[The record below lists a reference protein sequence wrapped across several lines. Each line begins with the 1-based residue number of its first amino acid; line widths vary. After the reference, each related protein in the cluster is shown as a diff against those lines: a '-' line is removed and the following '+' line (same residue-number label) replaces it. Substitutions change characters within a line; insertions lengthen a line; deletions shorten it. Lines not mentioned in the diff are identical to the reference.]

1 MTLKGKKQD
10 STVALLE
17 NDPRCSFIIYSVGV
31 VPTLLMY
38 PMTTEDSMSDFNLN
52 DHVFRLLQAEPF
64 FAALSRRIEK
74 KASTAVPTAGVR
86 VDEHGYFEMIYNPAF
101 FAGLTDEQRTGV
113 LVHEFYHLVFEHV
126 TGRLPDELA
135 GAMHGQPTPEQRQKF
150 KIWNIAADLSIN
162 YHIGAANLPENC
174 CIPGGKMFEDMP
186 GDMTAEWYYD
196 KLLQKMEDQ
205 EQNGE
210 GEQGDGNPDGSD
222 GSGGPG
228 GSGTF
233 DPDAA
238 GQFDSHDDW
247 NQGEANEATQQAVD
261 IAKERL
267 KEAVRDSAQ
276 EAASKGWGTVT
287 ASCRRDIIERITS
300 KVDWRKVMRYFVKT
314 SQRASKRSTPKRLN
328 RRYAY
333 VHPGRKVNRTANIA
347 VSIDQSGSVSDSM
360 LAAFYGELNKLAD
373 IATFTV
379 VPFDT
384 QVAESKVFEWKKG
397 QTHPQKRYMHGG
409 TCFNAPTEYV
419 NKGKFD
425 GHIILTD
432 MEAPKP
438 KASKCQRMWM
448 TTTRCAQRPY
458 FQTSERIVAIDE

>member
-1 MTLKGKKQD
+1 
-10 STVALLE
+10 
-17 NDPRCSFIIYSVGV
+17 
-31 VPTLLMY
+31 
-38 PMTTEDSMSDFNLN
+38 MSDFNLN
-52 DHVFRLLQAEPF
+52 DHVYRLLQSEPF

-74 KASTAVPTAGVR
+74 KVNKAIPTAGVR
-86 VDEHGYFEMIYNPAF
+86 VNEDGYFEMSYNPDF
-101 FAGLTDEQRTGV
+101 FEGLTDEQRAGV

-135 GAMHGQPTPEQRQKF
+135 GVMQRQPTPEEAQKF
-150 KIWNIAADLSIN
+150 KLWNIAADLSIN
-162 YHIGAANLPENC
+162 YHIGPANLPENC

-186 GDMTAEWYYD
+186 GDMTAEWYFN
-196 KLLQKMEDQ
+196 KLLQKMEEQ
-205 EQNGE
+205 EDDENGN
-210 GEQGDGNPDGSD
+210 DPDGDSGSGS
-222 GSGGPG
+222 GSGGEP
-228 GSGTF
+228 SDNNF

-238 GQFDSHDDW
+238 GQFDSHTEW
-247 NQGEANEATQQAVD
+247 GQGTANAKAQESLD

-267 KEAVRDSAQ
+267 KEAMKDAAQ
-276 EAASKGWGTVT
+276 EASSKGWGSVG
-287 ASCRRDIIERITS
+287 ASCRKEIMERITS
-300 KVDWRKVMRYFVKT
+300 KVDWRKVLRYFVKT

-333 VHPGRKVNRTANIA
+333 IHPGRKVNRTANIA

-360 LAAFYGELNKLAD
+360 LAAFYGELNKLSD

-384 QVAESKVFEWKKG
+384 RVAEDEVFEWKKG
-397 QTHPQKRYMHGG
+397 QTHPQKRYMYGG

-419 NKGKFD
+419 NARRFD
-425 GHIILTD
+425 GHIVLTD

-448 TTTRCAQRPY
+448 TTQNHARRPY
-458 FQTSERIVAIDE
+458 FSTTERVIAIDE

>member
-1 MTLKGKKQD
+1 M
-10 STVALLE
+10 
-17 NDPRCSFIIYSVGV
+17 P
-31 VPTLLMY
+31 
-38 PMTTEDSMSDFNLN
+38 DFNLN
-52 DHVFRLLQAEPF
+52 DHVYRLLQSEPF

-74 KASTAVPTAGVR
+74 RVNKSIPTAGVR
-86 VDEHGYFEMIYNPAF
+86 VNEDGYFEMCYNPDF
-101 FAGLTDEQRTGV
+101 FEPLTDKQRTGV

-135 GAMHGQPTPEQRQKF
+135 GVMHDRNPTPEKAQKF

-162 YHIGAANLPENC
+162 YHIGADNLPEKC
-174 CIPGGKMFEDMP
+174 CIPGGEMFEDMP
-186 GDMTAEWYYD
+186 GDKTAEWYYE
-196 KLLQKMEDQ
+196 KLIQKME
-205 EQNGE
+205 EQGGGGQGE
-210 GEQGDGNPDGSD
+210 GDE
-222 GSGGPG
+222 SGGG
-228 GSGTF
+228 GSATGTAF
-233 DPDAA
+233 DPDNA
-238 GQFDSHDDW
+238 GQFDDHGSW
-247 NQGEANEATQQAVD
+247 GEGEANGQAQEALD

-267 KEAVRDSAQ
+267 KEAMKDAAQ
-276 EAASKGWGTVT
+276 EATSKGWGSVG
-287 ASCRRDIIERITS
+287 ASCRREIMERITS
-300 KVDWRKVMRYFVKT
+300 KLDWRKVLRYFVKT

-333 VHPGRKVNRTANIA
+333 IHPGRKVNRTANIA

-360 LAAFYGELNKLAD
+360 LAAFYGELNKLSD

-384 QVAESKVFEWKKG
+384 HVAEDKVFEWKKG
-397 QTHPQKRYMHGG
+397 QTHPQKRYMYGG

-419 NKGKFD
+419 NKGNFD

-448 TTTRCAQRPY
+448 TTTRHAQRPY
-458 FQTSERIVAIDE
+458 FQTNERVIAIDE

>member
-1 MTLKGKKQD
+1 
-10 STVALLE
+10 
-17 NDPRCSFIIYSVGV
+17 
-31 VPTLLMY
+31 
-38 PMTTEDSMSDFNLN
+38 MSDFNIN
-52 DHVFRLLQAEPF
+52 DHVYRLLQSEPF

-74 KASTAVPTAGVR
+74 RASEAVPTAGVR
-86 VDEHGYFEMIYNPAF
+86 VNEDGYFEMIYNPAF
-101 FAGLTDEQRTGV
+101 FAGLPDAHRTGV

-135 GAMHGQPTPEQRQKF
+135 GVMHSRNPSPELQQRF
-150 KIWNIAADLSIN
+150 KLWNIAADLSIN

-174 CIPGGKMFEDMP
+174 CMPGTGQFEDLP
-186 GDMTAEWYYD
+186 GNMTAEWYYD
-196 KLLQKMEDQ
+196 KLIQKVEEQ
-205 EQNGE
+205 KQNGDS
-210 GEQGDGNPDGSD
+210 GD
-222 GSGGPG
+222 GSGDSGGDSSP
-228 GSGTF
+228 GSGGGF
-233 DPDAA
+233 DPDNA
-238 GQFDSHDDW
+238 GQFDSHAEW
-247 NQGEANEATQQAVD
+247 GENEANGEAQEAMD

-267 KEAVRDSAQ
+267 KEAMKGAAQ
-276 EAASKGWGTVT
+276 EASNKGWGSVS
-287 ASCRRDIIERITS
+287 ASCRKEIMDRITS
-300 KVDWRKVMRYFVKT
+300 KLDWRKVLRYFVKT

-347 VSIDQSGSVSDSM
+347 ISIDQSGSVSDSM
-360 LAAFYGELNKLAD
+360 LAAFYGELNKLSS

-379 VPFDT
+379 IPFDT

-397 QTHPQKRYMHGG
+397 QTHPQKRYMYGG

-425 GHIILTD
+425 GHILLTD

-448 TTTRCAQRPY
+448 TTERHAQRPY
-458 FQTSERIVAIDE
+458 FQTTERVIAIDE